1 MTTTAMNKTCSE
13 QDTESGLSCCSGS
26 SRVGR
31 GSSTVIPPAGTSR
44 HVVARVTAL
53 HMSDIPVG
61 MVLFWA
67 AAGSLAGQ
75 TALLELLESQEM
87 KMGADSRFGWIAEG
101 GLGGPV
107 RPGFLGQQVA
117 PEHEQ
122 FLLDDG
128 ALMDLI

>member
-1 MTTTAMNKTCSE
+1 MGMIVSAIMTTTAMNKTCSE

-87 KMGADSRFGWIAEG
+87 KMGADSRFGWCVAG
-101 GLGGPV
+101 LTGHAGLALGG
-107 RPGFLGQQVA
+107 F
-117 PEHEQ
+117 
-122 FLLDDG
+122 
-128 ALMDLI
+128 